1 MRFAENTNAPV
12 RRMARLCLDS
22 DIHVLSER
30 GQEPH
35 QALAR
40 KVG

>member
-1 MRFAENTNAPV
+1 MRFAENANAPV
-12 RRMARLCLDS
+12 RTVARLCPDG